1 MSQEK
6 RLPDYL
12 EDVRAAASDAIS
24 FLDGVSFE
32 MFENDRKTQRAVIM
46 CLVIL
51 GEASARIAERH
62 KDFVSTHP
70 RLPWQEMRGLRN
82 RVVHGY
88 SDINLEI
95 VYETAKTSLPLLLG
109 QLAEISSQE

>member
-1 MSQEK
+1 MNQEK
-6 RLPDYL
+6 RLLEYL

-24 FLDGVSFE
+24 FLEGVSFDT
-32 MFENDRKTQRAVIM
+32 FEKDRKTQRAVIM
-46 CLVIL
+46 CLVIV
-51 GEASARIAERH
+51 GEASARIAERYNE
-62 KDFVSTHP
+62 FVSTYP

-95 VYETAKTSLPLLLG
+95 VYETVKTSLPLLLG
-109 QLAEISSQE
+109 QLAEISAEE

>member
-12 EDVRAAASDAIS
+12 GDIRAAASDAIS
-24 FLDGVSFE
+24 FLEGVSFE
-32 MFENDRKTQRAVIM
+32 RFETDRKTQRAVIM
-46 CLVIL
+46 CLVIV
-51 GEASARIAERH
+51 GEASTRIAERH
-62 KDFVSTHP
+62 QDFVSAYP

-95 VYETAKTSLPLLLG
+95 VYETAKTALPLLLD
-109 QLAEISSQE
+109 QLAHLNTEE